1 MSNNTI
7 IRQVEKKD
15 NSALSEMIK
24 CVFEE
29 HDAPLTGTVYSD
41 ASTNYLYNV
50 FQQPKSIL
58 WVVEMNGSVLGCC
71 GVFPTDGLPDGHA
84 ELVKFYLSKDIRGL
98 GIGKQLMEQSI
109 ISATELGYKKLYIE
123 SFPQFSKA
131 VRIYEKIG
139 FRKINH
145 ALGNSGH
152 TACDIWMV
160 KELEQINV

>member
-1 MSNNTI
+1 MNHNTI

-15 NSALSEMIK
+15 NLALSEMIK
-24 CVFEE
+24 HVFEE
-29 HDAPLTGTVYSD
+29 HDAPLVGTVYSD
-41 ASTNYLYNV
+41 ASTNYLYDV

-58 WVVEMNGSVLGCC
+58 WVVEINKNVLGCC

-98 GIGKQLMEQSI
+98 GIGKKLMEQSI

-139 FRKINH
+139 FKKINH

-160 KELEQINV
+160 KEL